1 MIADAI
7 RLAATL
13 NDVSL
18 GRVGAATAEAALRP
32 DGTPHHVLDRE
43 GVLGLDPLS
52 GTPLRLALAAVERSG
67 LTTWRLSLPRPGRFA
82 GLRGPAELNREAV
95 EVGAAIVDTAGR
107 CWLPYPVG
115 EAMQWT
121 LARANAPLPAS
132 QLAEARQLL
141 NHAILT
147 AERALRELGM
157 AAGQRPEPFDNDL
170 LGEFYPRANHTL
182 LTRALALH
190 DACQAGLSSTPDV
203 LTSFGQ
209 EVRERE
215 LRTLDAACLD
225 AIEAAVSNPF

>member
-18 GRVGAATAEAALRP
+18 GRVGAATAEAAVRL

-52 GTPLRLALAAVERSG
+52 GTPLRLALAGVERCG
-67 LTTWRLSLPRPGRFA
+67 LTSWRLSLPRPGRFA
-82 GLRGPAELNREAV
+82 GLRGPAEVNREAV
-95 EVGAAIVDTAGR
+95 EVGAAIVDTTGR

-121 LARANAPLPAS
+121 LVRANSPLSAP
-132 QLAEARQLL
+132 QVAEAAELL
-141 NHAILT
+141 NHAIIT
-147 AERALRELGM
+147 AERALTDLGM
-157 AAGQRPEPFDNDL
+157 SAGTRPDPTFEDL

-182 LTRALALH
+182 LARALSLH
-190 DACQAGLSSTPDV
+190 EASEAGLEATGDV
-203 LTSFGQ
+203 LTAFGAD
-209 EVRERE
+209 VRERE
-215 LRTLDAACLD
+215 LRTLDLACLD
-225 AIEAAVSNPF
+225 AIEAAVSNPL